1 MRYYQDKKV
10 GNKAVR
16 IQEEEKDKNR
26 VLVAVRFLM
35 TSLSLSLSLSS
46 ILPIFHTP
54 YLPYSLSSI
63 LPIFH
68 TPYLTVSACIAVCL
82 HRSLSLSLSV
92 PTLCLGLPLPILS
105 WFFYFFV
112 ALSPSDSQLLCIYV
126 LRIIPSL
133 TLPLTHSLSLSI
145 CTGSI
150 ADQHD
155 VRHRPHHRKAK
166 PQAELSTLRN
176 IQ

>member
-16 IQEEEKDKNR
+16 IQEEEKDKSR

-54 YLPYSLSSI
+54 YL
-63 LPIFH
+63 
-68 TPYLTVSACIAVCL
+68 TVSVCIAVCL
-82 HRSLSLSLSV
+82 HRSLSLLLSL
-92 PTLCLGLPLPILS
+92 PTLCLGLPLPVLI

-112 ALSPSDSQLLCIYV
+112 ALSPSDSQLLCTYV

-133 TLPLTHSLSLSI
+133 TLPLTHSLSPYARGVLQTNMMSVI
-145 CTGSI
+145 DHITVKLCLK
-150 ADQHD
+150 Q
-155 VRHRPHHRKAK
+155 
-166 PQAELSTLRN
+166 N
-176 IQ
+176 

>member
-1 MRYYQDKKV
+1 
-10 GNKAVR
+10 
-16 IQEEEKDKNR
+16 
-26 VLVAVRFLM
+26 M
-35 TSLSLSLSLSS
+35 TSLSLSL
-46 ILPIFHTP
+46 
-54 YLPYSLSSI
+54 SLSSI

-82 HRSLSLSLSV
+82 HRSLSLSL
-92 PTLCLGLPLPILS
+92 TLGTHALSRTSSACIELVFLLLCCSISLGLSI
-105 WFFYFFV
+105 
-112 ALSPSDSQLLCIYV
+112 ALHLCSANNSISDS
-126 LRIIPSL
+126 SS
-133 TLPLTHSLSLSI
+133 HSLSLSI